1 MRHLFLLSLAAALLP
16 AAPPPPIEWEATTAI
31 LGGHTAIVKLD
42 SGARIEGAWLGVTP
56 TTFTMDV
63 KRAKGKNRPAKGV
76 QTIGRS
82 AIVELRVRRHRIR
95 GRGFGVLTA
104 LFLTPNL
111 ILRTSSVPAIWTVCI
126 GVGVA
131 PIIAGA
137 IWDHSSQVVHIKPE
151 S

>member
-31 LGGHTAIVKLD
+31 LGGHAAIVKLD

-63 KRAKGKNRPAKGV
+63 KRAKGKSRQAERVKMLE
-76 QTIGRS
+76 RR

-95 GRGFGVLTA
+95 GRGLGALTA
-104 LFLTPNL
+104 SFLTPNL
-111 ILRTSSVPAIWTVCI
+111 LLRTSSVPVIWTVCI